1 MSIVSKAQRDMMKK
15 ADAKKKR
22 DEKQEKKKVFDEKL
36 PIFTNSVQILDD
48 EIALLEIRC
57 QQLKIEKQKL
67 KREFAGY
74 CVCVYGKEVIRTRY
88 GETYR
93 TCQYCGREDLVSS
106 VC

>member
-1 MSIVSKAQRDMMKK
+1 MSIVTKSQRDMMKK

-22 DEKQEKKKVFDEKL
+22 DEKQEKKKVFAEKL
-36 PIFTNSVQILDD
+36 PVFTNSVKILDD

-67 KREFAGY
+67 KREFGRY
-74 CVCVYGKEVIRTRY
+74 CVCVYEKTLIRTRY

-93 TCQYCGREDLVSS
+93 TCQYCGREDLVGS